1 MNEKLVITW
10 TPILKA
16 LPDEDRERARE
27 LIEKY
32 GETNPTNFIVELL
45 EVFGIHAAYL
55 QTVPAQVTI
64 AGERAKADVTRSLD
78 AVTTLH
84 ERTRLELNDL
94 VSSISRSGAGF
105 TKALEAATAAHV
117 TATGNSVGELKAK
130 IQQEFA
136 TQNLPA
142 LTTCLGDIQEKAAST
157 LKLAERVHE
166 DAERIEEYA
175 QRRLDS
181 AERHCNVSLD
191 KLEKLNWRGAWS
203 VSILCSIATMVV
215 AGFVMYG
222 LLRSRSEKILADEI
236 ALASAT
242 IEQNKDAFDV
252 LAVANIRLRIQR
264 SSDARTGNLIPSGFA
279 ILVENAEDADMRD
292 FGGGK
297 AGCVF
302 VKSPSPEEEL
312 DHLKIRVQRILNDLQ
327 AGKK

>member
-1 MNEKLVITW
+1 MKNLSSPGS
-10 TPILKA
+10 PILKA

-78 AVTTLH
+78 AVTILH

-117 TATGNSVGELKAK
+117 TATGSSVGELKAK
-130 IQQEFA
+130 IQQEFV

-142 LTTCLGDIQEKAAST
+142 LTTCLGDIQEKAASIP
-157 LKLAERVHE
+157 LAERVHE

-175 QRRLDS
+175 QRRLDL

-191 KLEKLNWRGAWS
+191 KLENSIGAGLVRLDS
-203 VSILCSIATMVV
+203 LFHRHTGSCRIRHTAF
-215 AGFVMYG
+215 FV
-222 LLRSRSEKILADEI
+222 RVPRKLADEI

-242 IEQNKDAFDV
+242 IGQNKDAFDV

-312 DHLKIRVQRILNDLQ
+312 IISRFECKEF
-327 AGKK
+327 